1 MAEKKMK
8 EIGKSFFKRMH
19 EQQKG
24 EMKKKHKRS
33 VVRKAMIANV
43 LTKKDG

>member
-1 MAEKKMK
+1 MKQKKMK

-19 EQQKG
+19 ESQKQ
-24 EMKKKHKRS
+24 EMKRKHKRS

-43 LTKKDG
+43 LVKKSG